1 MSENTKEFVIEFV
14 AVNTCSFHAP
24 VPVYRMNEDWKPTA
38 NLDLDVITRAMDN
51 HQYEVDLKIDVAVSI
66 EGKEIF
72 KVNVIQ
78 TGAFTVKGYDDTEKE
93 HLTQSFCPT
102 VLYPYARETI
112 AGLVAKAGFP
122 QLHLSPVDF
131 EGRYQANKDSK

>member
-1 MSENTKEFVIEFV
+1 MTESNKEFVIEFV
-14 AVNTCSFHAP
+14 AVNESNFYAP
-24 VPVYRMNEDWKPTA
+24 VPVYRLTQEWQPTA
-38 NLDLDVITRAMDN
+38 NLDLDVKTRVMEN
-51 HQYEVDLKIDVAVSI
+51 NQHEVDLKIEVAVSI
-66 EGKEIF
+66 EGTEVF
-72 KVNVIQ
+72 KVNVTQ
-78 TGAFTVKGYDDTEKE
+78 TGAFTIKGYEADEVE

-131 EGRYQANKDSK
+131 EGRYQSTKQAK